1 VRSVENALNL
11 EVPLNAQYIRNMIML
26 AHGTHDH
33 IVHFYH
39 LAALDWVDIVSA
51 LKADPKKTSQLG
63 ESLSSW
69 DQNSTKH
76 FKEVQDKLK
85 TFVSSGQLGI
95 YANGYWGH
103 PAMKLSPEVNL
114 LATSHYL
121 QALHFQRRINMVVS
135 ILGSKTPHIQNLA
148 VGGVSN
154 AINTEGQSALNME
167 RLYYIKTLIDEVG
180 SFVKNAMLVDVAAV
194 AAFYADW
201 TQYGKGVTNYLSAP
215 DVPMDT
221 RGTTFALPG
230 GYIANGDLGSFKPIK
245 SFNDEFFKDGVKES
259 IKHSWYKGDW
269 NKHPWD
275 ETTDPNYT
283 GMQYDD
289 KYSWVKAPTFYGKP
303 AQVGPLANVLC
314 MYAAGHAGTK
324 KYVGEMLATVSS
336 LAKTQ
341 VGPAALHSTIGR
353 IGARAVRCA
362 VLHDEL
368 TSQWNAL
375 VANIGKG
382 DVTTFNA
389 PVFPSGEI
397 RGVGFHEAPRGILS
411 HWSVINNGKIK
422 NYQCVVPSTWNAS
435 PRNGDSSP
443 GPYEASLV
451 GTPLAD
457 PEKPLE
463 VLRTVHSFDPC
474 LACAIHMVDAKGN
487 DIVKVK
493 AL

>member
-1 VRSVENALNL
+1 
-11 EVPLNAQYIRNMIML
+11 
-26 AHGTHDH
+26 
-33 IVHFYH
+33 
-39 LAALDWVDIVSA
+39 
-51 LKADPKKTSQLG
+51 
-63 ESLSSW
+63 
-69 DQNSTKH
+69 
-76 FKEVQDKLK
+76 
-85 TFVSSGQLGI
+85 
-95 YANGYWGH
+95 
-103 PAMKLSPEVNL
+103 
-114 LATSHYL
+114 
-121 QALHFQRRINMVVS
+121 
-135 ILGSKTPHIQNLA
+135 
-148 VGGVSN
+148 
-154 AINTEGQSALNME
+154 
-167 RLYYIKTLIDEVG
+167 
-180 SFVKNAMLVDVAAV
+180 VKNAMLVDVAAV

-201 TQYGKGVTNYLSAP
+201 TQHGKGVTNYLSAP
-215 DVPMDT
+215 DLPMDT
-221 RGTTFALPG
+221 KGTTFALPG
-230 GYIANGDLGSFKPIK
+230 GYIANGDLSSFKPIT
-245 SFNDEFFKDGVKES
+245 SFNDEFFKNGVKES

-283 GMQYDD
+283 GMKYND
-289 KYSWVKAPTFYGKP
+289 KYSWVKAPTFNGKP

-324 KYVGEMLATVSS
+324 KYVGDMLGTISS

-353 IGARAVRCA
+353 IGARAIRCA

-368 TSQWNAL
+368 TNQWNAL

-382 DVTTFNA
+382 DVKTFNA

-397 RGVGFHEAPRGILS
+397 KGVGFHEAPRGILS
-411 HWSVINNGKIK
+411 HWSVIKNGKIK

-474 LACAIHMVDAKGN
+474 LACAIHMVDAKGK
-487 DIVKVK
+487 DIVTVK